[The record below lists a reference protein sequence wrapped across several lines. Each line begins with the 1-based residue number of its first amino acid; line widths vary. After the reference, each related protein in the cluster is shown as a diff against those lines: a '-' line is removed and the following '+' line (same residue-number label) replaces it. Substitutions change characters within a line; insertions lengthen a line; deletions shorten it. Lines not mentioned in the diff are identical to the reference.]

1 MAQQSLIEMCCLW
14 NWQLGEICT
23 AVVAVWPGPI
33 KHESCTP
40 HATIPDCCSCCCCC
54 CAMQSCCWCCN
65 SLINK
70 PPARGPNL
78 CNCNQ
83 VLTSLSLYLSLSEHN
98 LKKQTHVRR
107 QLPLKESKRG
117 GKLLHEMVVVVV
129 VNRLVTCNQLKMTV
143 KMKHWR
149 LARTT
154 EDADTQVASCSCSCN
169 TSHLV
174 GKASGQPGRP
184 AERPSLTLGEK
195 GVGQS
200 GFFLLR
206 SCSYPQC
213 HSECECECE
222 YECEWVPN

>member
-1 MAQQSLIEMCCLW
+1 MHTTC
-14 NWQLGEICT
+14 NDT
-23 AVVAVWPGPI
+23 
-33 KHESCTP
+33 
-40 HATIPDCCSCCCCC
+40 TIPDCCSCCCCC

-78 CNCNQ
+78 CNCNL
-83 VLTSLSLYLSLSEHN
+83 VLTSLSLSLSEHN

-200 GFFLLR
+200 GFLLLLLPTV
-206 SCSYPQC
+206 PQ
-213 HSECECECE
+213 
-222 YECEWVPN
+222 WVRVRVRVGTKLDTFYY